1 MIFLLKLG
9 LKQCNI
15 FLYKRLDSLI
25 KFFELCHLKEVFVVF
40 FACQIMDKK
49 LKNIEI
55 MKTVVVHLALTLSL
69 TLLGNYIDSLLG
81 IISSVVDPV
90 GVEGGFSNEIS

>member
-1 MIFLLKLG
+1 
-9 LKQCNI
+9 
-15 FLYKRLDSLI
+15 
-25 KFFELCHLKEVFVVF
+25 
-40 FACQIMDKK
+40 MDKK

-55 MKTVVVHLALTLSL
+55 MKTVILHLTISL
-69 TLLGNYIDSLLG
+69 GFTLLGNYIPEIIN

>member
-1 MIFLLKLG
+1 M
-9 LKQCNI
+9 
-15 FLYKRLDSLI
+15 
-25 KFFELCHLKEVFVVF
+25 F
-40 FACQIMDKK
+40 FACRIIDKK

-55 MKTVVVHLALTLSL
+55 MKTVIVHLALTLSL